1 MANHLLITS
10 GGTGGKI
17 VRAFKKLVYQQFR
30 NQSPNNVEYLY
41 VDSSR
46 DEVDKTAEWEVLGES
61 IALGTSNFLELKS
74 DNLASKF
81 AEIEKYPG
89 VKDFV
94 GEKQDWIDLINDSK
108 GQKTAGMQRRR
119 MGRILFAGNAND
131 FNNALTDRVTKL
143 RNSTKET
150 NITFHVCAGLAG
162 GTGSGSIIDIIT
174 QIRNLFPAYNTDYT
188 ILLYAYLPEDT
199 TSWNTVLDFYHANG
213 YAALLE
219 LNALSTGALRP
230 YDVTGQKG
238 QLNVDTPFTG
248 CYVFTNQNENGV
260 TVDKEEELPSIV
272 ADFLYQKTIGL
283 TQVSSELH
291 RIESGE
297 NGDPTPEMAVGSKTA
312 ERSKRFLSF
321 GIKRIAIPEQEIRE
335 YLTFNLA
342 KQAALQLRF
351 NNWVDVSG
359 FVDEPKNSS
368 FNEYV
373 RRDDKLQ
380 GWHLT
385 LKHITLSEFVLKD
398 DSSQKWKTFETHWRD
413 KLNYFKQL
421 AKQKDKK
428 SWIDALKSLALK
440 EFEEE
445 FRKSGGVVKF
455 FEAKRKDKRDM
466 AREIQRRIEVEFF
479 GEWRSGDQ
487 SIYDLGRKLDA
498 LIDYSRSDV
507 TKGLDDKIESLKKLE
522 EKAKELILQN
532 DINWAKIGIIS
543 DWLNKRDEIFEAQ
556 VIAIQDEYRVRT
568 EIEGVKFAREFM
580 PEIIE
585 QLELLKNEITTAS
598 GTINDGIAIFEQNIQ
613 TRCNDREWTSE
624 IAADSVEVFKQQLVP
639 FYESSRVKDVVRRF
653 SRDTKIQGT
662 QTAKVRDAIT
672 KVLGEDRLNFVDFNN
687 RLQKNAF
694 ATELEKV
701 CQANALAIEK
711 DLAKQE
717 RLLGMNVIEKLQ
729 RRYEG
734 NKTALR
740 DLTGQLMKY
749 AGCYVLF
756 NQNEVG
762 KSGDGLS
769 SGAAKRTLFVIL
781 PKNSTTN
788 YATFINDLKDAFE
801 FNRSSQ
807 TELKFLE
814 ADSSEYRITLMT
826 VTSLF
831 PLRYLTQTERLRE
844 KYSLRLQ
851 KTDTT
856 KAKMLLHLQDDGAG
870 LPSLFAPTQQEL
882 TDFLHTKRLNTV
894 PNLLLAHAMKLVKT
908 RKDDLGYEKLA
919 LVETDRFDNEVPVF
933 YMDNQLHKA
942 WKSLVEADIENLE
955 RLVARESSNYQHK
968 DKKEKLVGQIISI
981 VKDMRQD
988 IGETTDYKL
997 FSSAGLKL
1005 IDDLEKTPN

>member
-1 MANHLLITS
+1 MANHLLIVS
-10 GGTGGKI
+10 GGTGGKV
-17 VRAFKKLVYQQFR
+17 VRAFKKNVYQQFR
-30 NQSPNNVEYLY
+30 NQPPSNIEYLY

-46 DEVDKTAEWEVLGES
+46 DEVAKIAEWEVLGES

-81 AEIEKYPG
+81 AEIERYPG
-89 VKDFV
+89 VKEFIGDRN
-94 GEKQDWIDLINDSK
+94 EWIGLINDSK

-131 FNNALTDRVTKL
+131 FNSALTDRVTKL
-143 RNSTKET
+143 RNNTKESD
-150 NITFHVCAGLAG
+150 ITFHVCAGLAG
-162 GTGSGSIIDIIT
+162 GTGSGSIVDIIT
-174 QIRNLFPAYNTDYT
+174 QIRNLFPANNADYT
-188 ILLYAYLPEDT
+188 ILLYVYLPEDT
-199 TSWNTVLDFYHANG
+199 TNWNTVLDFYHANG

-248 CYVFTNQNENGV
+248 CYVFSNQNENGI
-260 TVDKEEELPSIV
+260 TVDKETELPNIV

-283 TQVSSELH
+283 TQISSELH

-321 GIKRIAIPEQEIRE
+321 GIKRIAIPEQEIKE

-359 FVDEPKNSS
+359 FANSPKNNS

-380 GWHLT
+380 GWYLT
-385 LKHITLSEFVLKD
+385 LKHITLSEPVLID
-398 DSSQKWKTFETHWRD
+398 ESSRKWKAFETHWRD
-413 KLNYFKQL
+413 KLNFFKPL
-421 AKQKDKK
+421 AKQSDKK
-428 SWIDALKSLALK
+428 FWIDSLKSLALK
-440 EFEEE
+440 EFEED
-445 FRKSGGVVKF
+445 FRRSGGVVKF

-466 AREIQRRIEVEFF
+466 AREIRGRIEAEFF
-479 GEWRSGDQ
+479 GEWRSGDL
-487 SIYDLGRKLDA
+487 SIYDLGRKIDA
-498 LIDYSRSDV
+498 LVDYLRSDIA
-507 TKGLDDKIESLKKLE
+507 KGLDDKIESLKKLE

-556 VIAIQDEYRVRT
+556 VITIQDEYRVRT
-568 EIEGVKFAREFM
+568 EIEGVKFAREFV
-580 PEIIE
+580 PEILE
-585 QLELLKNEITTAS
+585 QLELLKHEITVAG
-598 GTINDGIAIFEQNIQ
+598 GTVNDGIAIFEQNIQ
-613 TRCNDREWTSE
+613 SRCNDREWTSE
-624 IAADSVEVFKQQLVP
+624 TAADSVEVFKQQLVP
-639 FYESSRVKDVVRRF
+639 FYEPSRVKDVVRRF
-653 SRDTKIQGT
+653 SRDVKIQGP

-672 KVLGEDRLNFVDFNN
+672 KLLGEDRLTFVDFNN

-694 ATELEKV
+694 STELEKV
-701 CQANALAIEK
+701 CQENALAIEK

-734 NKTALR
+734 NKSALR

-749 AGCYVLF
+749 AGCYILF

-769 SGAAKRTLFVIL
+769 SGPAKRTLFVIL

-788 YATFINDLKDAFE
+788 YATFIDDLKDAFE
-801 FNRSSQ
+801 FNRNSQ

-814 ADSSEYRITLMT
+814 ADSSEYRITLMA

-851 KTDTT
+851 KPDTIR
-856 KAKMLLHLQDDGAG
+856 AKMLLHLQDDGAG

-882 TDFLHTKRLNTV
+882 VDLLYKKRVDSV
-894 PNLLLAHAMKLVKT
+894 PILLLAYAMKIVKE
-908 RKDDLGYEKLA
+908 RKNEEGYSKLA
-919 LVETDRFDNEVPVF
+919 LVKVDMFGDEESVF
-933 YMDNQLHKA
+933 FMEKSLSSS
-942 WKSLVEADIENLE
+942 WKSLAEDHISQL
-955 RLVARESSNYQHK
+955 S
-968 DKKEKLVGQIISI
+968 SI
-981 VKDMRQD
+981 VEQESQTKYRHKSRKDELVEEIKNTVIQLKQD
-988 IGETTDYKL
+988 GSDADYKL
-997 FSSAGLKL
+997 FKDAAVKL
-1005 IDDLEKTPN
+1005 ITELQKDQ

>member
-1 MANHLLITS
+1 MANHLLIAS

-30 NQSPNNVEYLY
+30 NQSPNNIEYLY

-74 DNLASKF
+74 ESLANKF

-89 VKDFV
+89 VRDFV
-94 GEKQDWIDLINDSK
+94 GEKQDWIALINDAK

-143 RNSTKET
+143 RSSTKET

-174 QIRNLFPAYNTDYT
+174 QIRNLFPANNTDYT

-199 TSWNTVLDFYHANG
+199 TNWNTVLDFYHANG

-219 LNALSTGALRP
+219 LNALSTGALHP

-248 CYVFTNQNENGV
+248 CYVFTNQNENGI
-260 TVDKEEELPSIV
+260 TVDKETELPSIV

-283 TQVSSELH
+283 AEVSSELH

-297 NGDPTPEMAVGSKTA
+297 NGDPTPEMAVGSKIA

-321 GIKRIAIPEQEIRE
+321 GIKRIAIPEQEIKE
-335 YLTFNLA
+335 YITFNLA

-385 LKHITLSEFVLKD
+385 LKHIILSEPVLID
-398 DSSQKWKTFETHWRD
+398 ESSRKWKVFETHWHD
-413 KLNYFKQL
+413 KLLFFKQL
-421 AKQKDKK
+421 AKQKDKN
-428 SWIDALKSLALK
+428 SWIDGLKSLALK
-440 EFEEE
+440 EFEDE
-445 FRKSGGVVKF
+445 FRRSGGVVKF

-466 AREIQRRIEVEFF
+466 AREIRGRIEAEFF
-479 GEWRSGDQ
+479 GEWRSGEL
-487 SIYDLGRKLDA
+487 SIYDLGRKLNA
-498 LIDYSRSDV
+498 LIEYLRSNV
-507 TKGLDDKIESLKKLE
+507 VKNLDDKIESLKKLE
-522 EKAKELILQN
+522 DNSRDLIRQN
-532 DINWAKIGIIS
+532 DENWAKIGFIS
-543 DWLNKRDEIFEAQ
+543 DLFNKRDEIFDAQ
-556 VIAIQDEYRVRT
+556 VIAIQDEYRTRT

-580 PEIIE
+580 PEILE
-585 QLELLKNEITTAS
+585 QLDLLNHEIITAGGTVNE
-598 GTINDGIAIFEQNIQ
+598 GIAVFEQNIQ
-613 TRCNDREWTSE
+613 TRCNDSEWTSE
-624 IAADSVEVFKQQLVP
+624 TAADSVEVFKQQLVP
-639 FYESSRVKDVVRRF
+639 FYEPSRVKDIVRRF
-653 SRDTKIQGT
+653 NRDIKIQGS

-672 KVLGEDRLNFVDFNN
+672 KVLGEDRLSFVDFNN

-701 CQANALAIEK
+701 CQANALVIEK

-734 NKTALR
+734 NKSALR
-740 DLTGQLMKY
+740 DLAGQLMKY

-769 SGAAKRTLFVIL
+769 TGAAKRTLFVIL
-781 PKNSTTN
+781 PKSSTAN
-788 YATFINDLKDAFE
+788 YATFIDDLKDAFE

-814 ADSSEYRITLMT
+814 ADTSEYRITLMT

-844 KYSLRLQ
+844 KYILRLQ
-851 KTDTT
+851 KPDAT
-856 KAKMLLHLQDDGAG
+856 KAKMLLHLQNDGAG
-870 LPSLFAPTQQEL
+870 LPSLFSLTQQEL
-882 TDFLHTKRLNTV
+882 ADLLHKKRVNSV
-894 PNLLLAHAMKLVKT
+894 PSLLLAHAMKLIKE
-908 RKDDLGYEKLA
+908 KQNEEGYSKLA
-919 LVETDRFDNEVPVF
+919 LIKVDMFGDEEPIFFME
-933 YMDNQLHKA
+933 
-942 WKSLVEADIENLE
+942 KSLNNSWKVLKADHIDQLSILVDQE
-955 RLVARESSNYQHK
+955 RQTKYKHK
-968 DKKEKLVGQIISI
+968 IRKDELAEEIKNTVNQIKQEGSDADYSLFKDAAIKLITELKKE
-981 VKDMRQD
+981 
-988 IGETTDYKL
+988 
-997 FSSAGLKL
+997 
-1005 IDDLEKTPN
+1005 